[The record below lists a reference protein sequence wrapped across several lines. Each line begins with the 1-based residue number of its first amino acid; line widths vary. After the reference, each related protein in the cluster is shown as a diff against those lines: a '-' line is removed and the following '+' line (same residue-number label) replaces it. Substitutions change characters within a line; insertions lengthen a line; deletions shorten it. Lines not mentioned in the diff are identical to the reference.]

1 MRIFLR
7 QGQAQAEYQSA
18 LASASKAE
26 TPAHDEHLARLITHH
41 LSDFEAQEHSK
52 RALHE
57 LDLQAKLEQSL
68 PQLAD
73 QAAQNAA
80 ERLINQ
86 ALGSHFAMMD
96 EKLSAMSIEL
106 TQLKSAPRSEA
117 PAAAFDEQALFAK
130 LDARL
135 ENQLE
140 QRINDRLPALISAQ
154 ADTYLASHIQAS
166 NQANDKASDEKFQS
180 IKHELS
186 AGIQAVADALAA
198 QKTQATPAA
207 PAHELPQEWMQQLLA
222 KQDEMLE
229 QRFNAWSAQMDHHIA
244 ESEHALF
251 ARIDEKVNA
260 LALQNAAAHIA
271 AEKPL
276 AHTPQKQESSNT
288 KLALGVAALGVVL
301 ALIALF
307 T

>member
-1 MRIFLR
+1 MPQSIVITDELEALVR
-7 QGQAQAEYQSA
+7 QMVEQSNLQRAEEAAGQVVHAALAEHLIQVEDVLEGKISILTSSLAALHSAQEQAQAEYQSA
-18 LASASKAE
+18 LASASKAG
-26 TPAHDEHLARLITHH
+26 TPANDEHLARLITHQ

-106 TQLKSAPRSEA
+106 AQLKSAPRAEA
-117 PAAAFDEQALFAK
+117 PAAAFDEQALFAT
-130 LDARL
+130 LDARF
-135 ENQLE
+135 EKQLE
-140 QRINDRLPALISAQ
+140 QRINDRFPALISAQ

-166 NQANDKASDEKFQS
+166 NQASDEKFQT

-198 QKTQATPAA
+198 QKRRDLIVGKDGERAFVFN
-207 PAHELPQEWMQQLLA
+207 
-222 KQDEMLE
+222 KG
-229 QRFNAWSAQMDHHIA
+229 FNA
-244 ESEHALF
+244 F
-251 ARIDEKVNA
+251 AHS
-260 LALQNAAAHIA
+260 QC
-271 AEKPL
+271 
-276 AHTPQKQESSNT
+276 
-288 KLALGVAALGVVL
+288 
-301 ALIALF
+301 
-307 T
+307 